1 MIDRYDAKDARKKLK
16 LAALQE
22 ARPEHMTTYFVS
34 RHPGAVAWA
43 ARRGLAV
50 DAYLAHLDP
59 QQIQPGDTV
68 IGILPVHLAARRS
81 VVRAPVTST
90 LARHARER
98 TGKGTLGRRARSL
111 RGATRS
117 L

>member
-1 MIDRYDAKDARKKLK
+1 
-16 LAALQE
+16 
-22 ARPEHMTTYFVS
+22 MTTYFVS

-68 IGILPVHLAARRS
+68 IGILPVHLAARVCGSGARYLNLSLDMPENARGKELSADELEAFGARLEAYRVEEVRS
-81 VVRAPVTST
+81 
-90 LARHARER
+90 
-98 TGKGTLGRRARSL
+98 TGTNVQ
-111 RGATRS
+111 
-117 L
+117 